1 MAQKCRRN
9 IMKRKKININDIT
22 IPTNMRHP
30 KEYKILGMTEYKK
43 KYKHYEGYVIV
54 NKNNKLIDGYV
65 IYCVAK
71 DVFKQKTVTV
81 IEVSTLDRI
90 KHLFRRLV
98 KKFEVKNN

>member
-1 MAQKCRRN
+1 
-9 IMKRKKININDIT
+9 MKKKKINITDII
-22 IPTNMRHP
+22 IPISMKHP

-43 KYKHYEGYVIV
+43 KYKHYEGYIIV

-65 IYCVAK
+65 IYYVAK
-71 DVFKQKTVTV
+71 NIFKQKTVTV

-98 KKFEVKNN
+98 KKFEAKNN